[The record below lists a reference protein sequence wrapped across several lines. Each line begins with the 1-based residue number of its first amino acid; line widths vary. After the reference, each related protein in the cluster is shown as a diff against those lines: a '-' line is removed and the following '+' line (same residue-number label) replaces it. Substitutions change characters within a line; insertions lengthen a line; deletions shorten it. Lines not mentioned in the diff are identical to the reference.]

1 MLADL
6 KVMIKVVV
14 DINREVMTGGG
25 EMHYEGEQLLLDDG
39 SRQSELWGANWYPDR
54 QIVEF

>member
-54 QIVEF
+54 